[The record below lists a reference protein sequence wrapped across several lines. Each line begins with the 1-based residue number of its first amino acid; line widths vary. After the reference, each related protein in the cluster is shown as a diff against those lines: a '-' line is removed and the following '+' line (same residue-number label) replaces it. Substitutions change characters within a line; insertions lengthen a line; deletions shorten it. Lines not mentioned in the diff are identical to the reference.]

1 MTKKTENGESA
12 AKKRTASEEAARYLA
27 RRMRTTAETEQHLA
41 EKGYSPEEIREAVA
55 LLTEL
60 HYLDDAEYARVFFAY
75 SREKYRG
82 RLRIMRELRE
92 RGIGGETAE
101 FAWEDFTA
109 EDGRSEEE
117 VALTFGRKALALTEH
132 EGAPERKDIVKIGK
146 KLEQRGFS
154 QDVIFRVMDKLGRTE
169 FD

>member
-1 MTKKTENGESA
+1 MKKTQDTD
-12 AKKRTASEEAARYLA
+12 KKRPASEEAARYLA
-27 RRMRTTAETEQHLA
+27 RRMRTTAETERHLA
-41 EKGYSPEEIREAVA
+41 ECGYTSEEIAETVDSLMA
-55 LLTEL
+55 L
-60 HYLDDAEYARVFFAY
+60 HYLDDREYAMVFFAY

-101 FAWEDFTA
+101 FAWEDFIA
-109 EDGRSEEE
+109 EDGRSEED
-117 VALTFGRKALALTEH
+117 VALAFGRKALALTEH

-154 QDVIFRVMDKLGRTE
+154 QDVIFHVMDKLGRTE

>member
-1 MTKKTENGESA
+1 MTKKTEDRD
-12 AKKRTASEEAARYLA
+12 KKRTASEEAARYLA

-55 LLTEL
+55 SLTEL

-101 FAWEDFTA
+101 FAWEDFVA

-117 VALTFGRKALALTEH
+117 VALAFGRKALAFTE
-132 EGAPERKDIVKIGK
+132 PERKEIVKIGK